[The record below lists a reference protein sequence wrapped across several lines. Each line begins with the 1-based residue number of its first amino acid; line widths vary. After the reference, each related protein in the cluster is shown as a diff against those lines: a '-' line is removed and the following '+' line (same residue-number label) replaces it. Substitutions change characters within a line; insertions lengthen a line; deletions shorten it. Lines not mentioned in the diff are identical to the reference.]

1 MVRHNVIFGQAKFNQ
16 HRQEVETVNTFI
28 MTSRTLTAHCNF
40 GTLRDEMIRDR
51 ILIGFIDAKLSEKLQ
66 LDQELTLPKAINQAQ
81 QRKAVKIQQ
90 TLMQSDFKET
100 TGIKNEVDVVK
111 GHKLP
116 KFRQTT
122 RLEFRTKFPRNR
134 SLGIAGHVRQNCLA

>member
-1 MVRHNVIFGQAKFNQ
+1 
-16 HRQEVETVNTFI
+16 
-28 MTSRTLTAHCNF
+28 MTSRTLTEHYNF

-66 LDQELTLPKAINQAQ
+66 LDQELTLPKAIKQAQ

-90 TLMQSDFKET
+90 TLMRSDFKET
-100 TGIKNEVDVVK
+100 TGIKNEVDLVK
-111 GHKLP
+111 GDKLP

-122 RLEFRTKFPRNR
+122 RLEVRTKFPRNR
-134 SLGIAGHVRQNCLA
+134 SLGIDGHVRQNCLA